1 MNAPYTPH
9 ARDRALGLL
18 AGRDTALLARVVG
31 VACADRELDGLA
43 ADLAELVCSAT
54 GFGSC
59 ELYVLDDEGRTLEWA
74 GGVPQP
80 DETPLPVL
88 LGEGPVGWCAAHGMP
103 REYGNGTAMVFP
115 VRAEDS
121 RALAVVHARTS
132 EDTSYADC
140 DVALVDALAVLF
152 APVVRSARRLHVAQE
167 REHSAE
173 EFAERAVEAQEAERG
188 RLAREIHDGI
198 AQRLASLGFHLSAA
212 LRGLPSDE
220 PAVEEARRQILVAR
234 RLCDLASAETRA
246 AIGGLRPPVLDDLGL
261 PAALAGLARE
271 AGARRPSLDVT
282 VTVAGELDAPLP
294 DHLQTAL
301 YRIAQESVGN
311 ILRHADALSADILLE
326 YERDRVRLTIS
337 DDGRGFHPQRPT
349 SGSYGLRGMAERA
362 ELLGG
367 RTTFYS
373 RPGEGTTVRAVLPL
387 R

>member
-1 MNAPYTPH
+1 MT
-9 ARDRALGLL
+9 ARARALDLL
-18 AGRDTALLARVVG
+18 AGRETALLARVAG

-43 ADLAELVCSAT
+43 ASLTELVLSAT
-54 GFGSC
+54 GFASC
-59 ELYVLDDEGRTLEWA
+59 ELYVLDDEERTLERA
-74 GGVPQP
+74 GA
-80 DETPLPVL
+80 TPLTDGPPAPVL
-88 LGEGPVGWCAAHGMP
+88 LGEGFVGWCAAHGMP
-103 REYGNGTAMVFP
+103 RAYEGGMVFP
-115 VRAEDS
+115 VQDGRD
-121 RALAVVHARTS
+121 RTLAVVRARTTGGAPCS
-132 EDTSYADC
+132 EDDISM
-140 DVALVDALAVLF
+140 VDALAALF
-152 APVVRSARRLHVAQE
+152 APVVCSARRLRTARE

-212 LRGLPSDE
+212 LRVLPPAE
-220 PAVEEARRQILVAR
+220 PSLAEARRQILVAR

-271 AGARRPSLDVT
+271 ADARQSSLDVT
-282 VTVAGELDAPLP
+282 VTVTGELDAPLP

-301 YRIAQESVGN
+301 YRIAQEAVGN
-311 ILRHADALSADILLE
+311 ILRHAEASTAGILLE
-326 YERDRVRLTIS
+326 YERDRVRLTVG
-337 DDGRGFHPQRPT
+337 DDGGGFHPHRPAP
-349 SGSYGLRGMAERA
+349 GSYGLRGMAERA

-367 RTTFYS
+367 RMTLQS

>member
-1 MNAPYTPH
+1 MTGRA
-9 ARDRALGLL
+9 RALE
-18 AGRDTALLARVVG
+18 LLARRDQALLVRVAD

-43 ADLAELVCSAT
+43 SGLTELVRSAT
-54 GFGSC
+54 GFTSC
-59 ELYVLDDEGRTLEWA
+59 ELYVLDDEERTLEWVGA
-74 GGVPQP
+74 APLP
-80 DETPLPVL
+80 DATPPPVL
-88 LGEGPVGWCAAHGMP
+88 LGDDFVGWCAAHGLP
-103 REYGNGTAMVFP
+103 RAYEGGMVFP
-115 VRAEDS
+115 VQDAKD
-121 RALAVVHARTS
+121 RALAVIRTRTPGGTPCAE
-132 EDTSYADC
+132 EDISI
-140 DVALVDALAVLF
+140 VDALAALF
-152 APVVRSARRLHVAQE
+152 APVVCSARRLRTARE

-198 AQRLASLGFHLSAA
+198 AQRLASVGFHLSAA
-212 LRGLPSDE
+212 LRALPS
-220 PAVEEARRQILVAR
+220 AVSATDEARRQILVAR

-271 AGARRPSLDVT
+271 ADARQPSLDVT
-282 VTVAGELDAPLP
+282 VTVTGELDAPLP

-301 YRIAQESVGN
+301 YRIAQEAVGN
-311 ILRHADALSADILLE
+311 ILRHAKAMSADILLE
-326 YERDRVRLTIS
+326 YERDRVRLTVG
-337 DDGRGFHPQRPT
+337 DDGGGFHPHRPA

-367 RTTFYS
+367 RMTLQS